1 MNEAPES
8 TIRDRKRSTSKSN
21 QRCIKIPYSNP
32 YLPNTTGDD
41 KLTTRKPNQRPQSES
56 TNEALE
62 STIRDHKRSTR
73 ETRGFA
79 KTEHQQVQSEST
91 NEHQKVQ
98 SETFKGAP
106 QGSEVFA
113 KRSTSKSNQRAQTQ
127 HQKVQSDT
135 RKGAPERPEV
145 LPKRS
150 TSKPN
155 QRAQMK
161 HQKVQLETTKG
172 AAENQQK
179 YVFCLGFRFSF
190 FFNWPDHPASQGRR
204 QPARAVCLPKFAAAF
219 PASLCFGFTKR
230 SRIIS
235 IRILSFDFGSSEL
248 TTNMRSAKI
257 IVM

>member
-1 MNEAPES
+1 MKHQKVQSETAKGAPANPTRDASRYLIPILTYRPQPETTNRPPGNPIRDHNQRAQVKHQKVQSETTKGAPE
-8 TIRDRKRSTSKSN
+8 RPEVLPKRSTSKSN
-21 QRCIKIPYSNP
+21 QRAQMK
-32 YLPNTTGDD
+32 
-41 KLTTRKPNQRPQSES
+41 
-56 TNEALE
+56 
-62 STIRDHKRSTR
+62 
-73 ETRGFA
+73 
-79 KTEHQQVQSEST
+79 
-91 NEHQKVQ
+91 HQKVQ
-98 SETFKGAP
+98 SETSKGAP

-113 KRSTSKSNQRAQTQ
+113 KRSTSKSNQRSQTQ
-127 HQKVQSDT
+127 HQKVQSET

-179 YVFCLGFRFSF
+179 YVFCLGISIFI